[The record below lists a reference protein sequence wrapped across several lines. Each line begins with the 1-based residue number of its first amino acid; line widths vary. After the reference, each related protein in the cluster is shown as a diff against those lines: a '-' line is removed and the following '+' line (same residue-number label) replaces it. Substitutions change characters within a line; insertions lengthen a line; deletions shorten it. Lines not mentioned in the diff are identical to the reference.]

1 MLATWLTLAILLLTM
16 LWQTSESNAHL
27 TSRKYGA
34 LAKEL
39 QELQDNA
46 MNQKNDLERK
56 LRNLEDHN
64 QSLREDVDEAK
75 IELSSLDRQ
84 YKRQLQEVETKH
96 TALQETL
103 GKLRDDLESKST
115 ELQTTQQRLSQ
126 RENEVGGL
134 ESEVLRLKAQTG
146 DADTLG
152 VIKRELS
159 EQVAHIK
166 KLESTNRNQ
175 AMELKQ
181 FRRTQKAVE
190 IVEEEKRVLET
201 RLRTM
206 DDLHRELGEARLQRQ
221 ILEDERRAWTSYLQ
235 NEGSTNGEAEFDSP
249 EALARAIV
257 QERLEK
263 ATLLERLGAVEPELI
278 EKDEIIKGLEADTSK
293 LQTEIEKLRT
303 GSGMGDSRLRT
314 RLERQRA
321 LAVKEVEYLRE
332 QLKTFDA
339 EETTYQPEHQFDEQ
353 KTKRIQDLEALVD
366 QYRKELQTLHEE
378 LTKQKDITVPA
389 EPTGTKR
396 PRDDEADDRL
406 GQLSRKNRKLQD
418 ELSRVQQSSALLQK
432 ELQVSRTQLTSL
444 QATSRTRILELRSNP
459 TADFEA
465 VKLSTLDSLRAENK
479 ALLSELEGQ
488 PSPTSTVPISTLQ
501 NVRVEMQ
508 TLEQT
513 VASKEKL
520 MKRMKEIWS
529 AKFLEFREAV
539 FSILGWQ
546 MEFMPNGKFRVTSMY
561 YPANEEGDGSNSLIF
576 DGETGSFNTSGGP
589 DSMFGLEIRGLINF
603 WVKEKKEIPCFLA
616 AMTLEFYD
624 RTTKA
629 GRM

>member
-1 MLATWLTLAILLLTM
+1 MVI
-16 LWQTSESNAHL
+16 WQTSESNANI

-46 MNQKNDLERK
+46 VSQKNDLERK
-56 LRNLEDHN
+56 LRSLEEENH
-64 QSLREDVDEAK
+64 SLREDVDEGK
-75 IELSSLDRQ
+75 MELSSLDRQ

-96 TALQETL
+96 NALQDTL
-103 GKLRDDLESKST
+103 GKLRDDLGNKSA
-115 ELQTTQQRLSQ
+115 ELQTTQERLTQ
-126 RENEVGGL
+126 RENEVGTL

-146 DADTLG
+146 DADTLA

-159 EQVAHIK
+159 EQVTHIK

-181 FRRTQKAVE
+181 FRRTHKAVE
-190 IVEEEKRVLET
+190 IVEEEKRDLET
-201 RLRTM
+201 KLRAM
-206 DDLHRELGEARLQRQ
+206 GDLRRELGEAQLQRQ
-221 ILEDERRAWTSYLQ
+221 ILEDERKAWTSYLQ
-235 NEGSTNGEAEFDSP
+235 SEGSTSGELEFDSP

-263 ATLLERLGAVEPELI
+263 ATLLEKLGAVEPDLI
-278 EKDEIIKGLEADTSK
+278 EKDEIIKGLEMDKSNI
-293 LQTEIEKLRT
+293 QSEIEKLRA
-303 GSGMGDSRLRT
+303 GGGVGDSRIRT

-321 LAVKEVEYLRE
+321 LAVKEVEYLRA

-339 EETTYQPEHQFDEQ
+339 EETTYQPEHHLDEQ
-353 KTKRIQDLEALVD
+353 KTKRIQELEALVD
-366 QYRKELQTLHEE
+366 GYRKELQTLNEE
-378 LTKQKDITVPA
+378 LAKQTEDPLA
-389 EPTGTKR
+389 SEAAGTKR
-396 PRDDEADDRL
+396 PREEEADDRL

-418 ELSRVQQSSALLQK
+418 EIAKLQQSAALQQK
-432 ELQVSRTQLTSL
+432 ELQVSKTQLTSL
-444 QATSRTRILELRSNP
+444 QQTSRTRVLELRSNP
-459 TADFEA
+459 TADHEA
-465 VKLSTLDSLRAENK
+465 VKLSTLETLRAENK
-479 ALLSELEGQ
+479 ALLAQLEGH
-488 PSPTSTVPISTLQ
+488 PSPAEMVPISTLHA
-501 NVRVEMQ
+501 VRLEMQ
-508 TLEQT
+508 TLEAT

-561 YPANEEGDGSNSLIF
+561 YPADEEGDGSNSLIF

-589 DSMFGLEIRGLINF
+589 DSRFGLEIRGLVDF
-603 WVKEKKEIPCFLA
+603 WVMQKKEIPCFLA
-616 AMTLEFYD
+616 AMSLEFYD

-629 GRM
+629 SRM

>member
-1 MLATWLTLAILLLTM
+1 M
-16 LWQTSESNAHL
+16 S
-27 TSRKYGA
+27 
-34 LAKEL
+34 L
-39 QELQDNA
+39 QE
-46 MNQKNDLERK
+46 
-56 LRNLEDHN
+56 
-64 QSLREDVDEAK
+64 DVEEART
-75 IELSSLDRQ
+75 ELSSLDRQ
-84 YKRQLQEVETKH
+84 NKRQLQDVETKH
-96 TALQETL
+96 KALQETL
-103 GKLRDDLESKST
+103 EKLREDLESKNT
-115 ELQTTQQRLSQ
+115 ELRTTQQRLSQ
-126 RENEVGGL
+126 RETEVGNF
-134 ESEVLRLKAQTG
+134 ESEILRLKAQTG
-146 DADTLG
+146 DADILA

-166 KLESTNRNQ
+166 KLEITNRNQ

-181 FRRTQKAVE
+181 YRRTHKAVE

-201 RLRTM
+201 KLRAM
-206 DDLHRELGEARLQRQ
+206 EDLRRELGEAQLQRQ
-221 ILEDERRAWTSYLQ
+221 ILEDEKKAWTSYLQ
-235 NEGSTNGEAEFDSP
+235 NEGSTSGEVEFNSP

-263 ATLLERLGAVEPELI
+263 ATLLERLGAVEPELS
-278 EKDEIIKGLEADTSK
+278 EKDAIIKGLETDTSNLK
-293 LQTEIEKLRT
+293 VEVEKLRIGG
-303 GSGMGDSRLRT
+303 GSGDSRVKT

-321 LAVKEVEYLRE
+321 LAVKEVEYLRA

-339 EETTYQPEHQFDEQ
+339 EETTYQPENQFDEQ
-353 KTKRIQDLEALVD
+353 KAKRIQDLETLVD
-366 QYRKELQTLHEE
+366 EYRKELQTLHEE
-378 LTKQKDITVPA
+378 LAKQKDGNVPS
-389 EPTGTKR
+389 EPAGTKR
-396 PRDDEADDRL
+396 PREDEADDRL

-418 ELSRVQQSSALLQK
+418 EISKLQQSSALLQK
-432 ELQVSRTQLTSL
+432 ELQVTKTQLTSL
-444 QATSRTRILELRSNP
+444 QTMSRTRVLELRSNP

-479 ALLSELEGQ
+479 ALLAKLEGQ
-488 PSPTSTVPISTLQ
+488 PYPTDSVPMSTLQ
-501 NVRVEMQ
+501 NVRLEMQ
-508 TLEQT
+508 KLEST

-589 DSMFGLEIRGLINF
+589 ESAFGLEIRALINF

-624 RTTKA
+624 KTTKA
-629 GRM
+629 ARM

>member
-1 MLATWLTLAILLLTM
+1 MVVRSQA
-16 LWQTSESNAHL
+16 SESNAYI

-39 QELQDNA
+39 QQLQDNA

-56 LRNLEDHN
+56 LRNLEERN
-64 QSLREDVDEAK
+64 QSLREDVDEGK
-75 IELSSLDRQ
+75 MELSSLDRQ

-96 TALQETL
+96 SALLDTL
-103 GKLRDDLESKST
+103 GKLRDDLGNKSA

-126 RENEVGGL
+126 RENEVGSL

-146 DADTLG
+146 DADTLA

-159 EQVAHIK
+159 EQVTHIK

-175 AMELKQ
+175 AIELKQ
-181 FRRTQKAVE
+181 FRRTHKAVE
-190 IVEEEKRVLET
+190 VVEEEKRVLET
-201 RLRTM
+201 KLRAM
-206 DDLHRELGEARLQRQ
+206 EDLRRELGEAQLQRQ
-221 ILEDERRAWTSYLQ
+221 ILEDEKKAWTSYLQ
-235 NEGSTNGEAEFDSP
+235 SEGSSSGELEFDSP

-263 ATLLERLGAVEPELI
+263 ATLLEKLGAVEPELS
-278 EKDEIIKGLEADTSK
+278 EKDQLIRGLEADVFK
-293 LQTEIEKLRT
+293 LHAEAEKLRT
-303 GSGMGDSRLRT
+303 GAGMGDSRIRT

-321 LAVKEVEYLRE
+321 LAVKEVEYLRA

-339 EETTYQPEHQFDEQ
+339 EETTYQPEHHFDEQ
-353 KTKRIQDLEALVD
+353 KTKRVQELEALVD
-366 QYRKELQTLHEE
+366 EYRNELQTLHEE
-378 LTKQKDITVPA
+378 LAKQKDDPVGLEVA
-389 EPTGTKR
+389 GTKR
-396 PRDDEADDRL
+396 PREDEADDRL

-418 ELSRVQQSSALLQK
+418 EIARLQQSSALLQK
-432 ELQVSRTQLTSL
+432 ELQVSKTQLSSV
-444 QATSRTRILELRSNP
+444 QQTSRTRVLELRSNP
-459 TADFEA
+459 TADHEA
-465 VKLSTLDSLRAENK
+465 VKLSTLDTLRAENK
-479 ALLSELEGQ
+479 ALLAKLEGQ
-488 PSPTSTVPISTLQ
+488 PHNTDTVPISTLH
-501 NVRVEMQ
+501 NVR
-508 TLEQT
+508 LEIQNLEAT
-513 VASKEKL
+513 IASKEKL

-561 YPANEEGDGSNSLIF
+561 YPAEEEGDGSNSLIF

-589 DSMFGLEIRGLINF
+589 DSRFGMEIRGLVDF
-603 WVKEKKEIPCFLA
+603 WVMQKKEIPCFLA
-616 AMTLEFYD
+616 AMSLEFYD

-629 GRM
+629 ARM

>member
-1 MLATWLTLAILLLTM
+1 MVI
-16 LWQTSESNAHL
+16 WQTSESNAHI

-56 LRNLEDHN
+56 LRNLEEQN
-64 QSLREDVDEAK
+64 QSLREDVDEGK
-75 IELSSLDRQ
+75 MELSSLDRQ

-96 TALQETL
+96 SALLDTL
-103 GKLRDDLESKST
+103 GKLRDDLGNKSA

-126 RENEVGGL
+126 RENEVGSL

-146 DADTLG
+146 DADTLA

-159 EQVAHIK
+159 EQVTHIK

-181 FRRTQKAVE
+181 FRRTHKAVE
-190 IVEEEKRVLET
+190 LVEEEKRVLE
-201 RLRTM
+201 RKLRAIDDLRT
-206 DDLHRELGEARLQRQ
+206 ELGEAQLQRQ
-221 ILEDERRAWTSYLQ
+221 ILENERKAWTSYLQ
-235 NEGSTNGEAEFDSP
+235 SEGSTGGGLEFDSP
-249 EALARAIV
+249 EALARAVV

-263 ATLLERLGAVEPELI
+263 ATLLEKLGAVEPELL
-278 EKDEIIKGLEADTSK
+278 EKDELIKGLEADLSK
-293 LQTEIEKLRT
+293 LQAEVEKLRT
-303 GSGMGDSRLRT
+303 GGAPGDSRIRT

-321 LAVKEVEYLRE
+321 LAVKEVDYLRA

-339 EETTYQPEHQFDEQ
+339 EETTYQPEHLFDEQ
-353 KTKRIQDLEALVD
+353 KTKRVQELEALVD
-366 QYRKELQTLHEE
+366 EYRKELQTLHEE
-378 LTKQKDITVPA
+378 LAKQGDGPVAPEGA
-389 EPTGTKR
+389 GTKR
-396 PRDDEADDRL
+396 PREDEADDRL

-418 ELSRVQQSSALLQK
+418 EIARLQQTSALLQK
-432 ELQVSRTQLTSL
+432 ELQVSETQLTSL
-444 QATSRTRILELRSNP
+444 QQTSRTRILELRSNP
-459 TADFEA
+459 TADHEA
-465 VKLSTLDSLRAENK
+465 VKLSTLDTLRAENK
-479 ALLSELEGQ
+479 ALLAKLEGR
-488 PSPTSTVPISTLQ
+488 SYNTDTVPISTLHS
-501 NVRVEMQ
+501 VR
-508 TLEQT
+508 LEIQDLEKT

-561 YPANEEGDGSNSLIF
+561 YPADEEGDGSNSLIF
-576 DGETGSFNTSGGP
+576 DGETGSFNTSGGS
-589 DSMFGLEIRGLINF
+589 DSRFGMEIRGLVDF
-603 WVKEKKEIPCFLA
+603 WVMQKKEIPCFLA
-616 AMTLEFYD
+616 AMSLEFYD

-629 GRM
+629 ARM

>member
-1 MLATWLTLAILLLTM
+1 LSLLTP
-16 LWQTSESNAHL
+16 LWQASESNSHV
-27 TSRKYGA
+27 TSHKYET

-39 QELQDNA
+39 WEVQDRATNE
-46 MNQKNDLERK
+46 KHDLERK
-56 LRNLEDHN
+56 LRTLEGHH
-64 QSLREDVDEAK
+64 QSLQEDIDEAK
-75 IELSSLDRQ
+75 TELSSQDRQ
-84 YKRQLQEVETKH
+84 YKRQLQEVDTKH
-96 TALQETL
+96 VALQKNLAE
-103 GKLRDDLESKST
+103 LRGDLESRST
-115 ELQTTQQRLSQ
+115 ALETTQQRLSQ
-126 RENEVGGL
+126 RENEVGTL

-146 DADTLG
+146 DADTLA

-175 AMELKQ
+175 AMELKH
-181 FRRTQKAVE
+181 FRRTHKAVE

-201 RLRTM
+201 KIQTM
-206 DDLHRELGEARLQRQ
+206 DDLRRELNEAQLQRQ
-221 ILEDERRAWTSYLQ
+221 ILEDERKSWTSYLQ
-235 NEGSTNGEAEFDSP
+235 NEGSTSGEIEFDSP
-249 EALARAIV
+249 EALARAV
-257 QERLEK
+257 VRERLEK
-263 ATLLERLGAVEPELI
+263 ATLLERLGAVEPELS
-278 EKDEIIKGLEADTSK
+278 EKDEIIKSLEADKCK
-293 LQTEIEKLRT
+293 LQSDVEKLRA
-303 GSGMGDSRLRT
+303 GGGVGDSRIRT

-321 LAVKEVEYLRE
+321 LAVKEVEYLRA

-339 EETTYQPEHQFDEQ
+339 EETTYQPKNHFDEQ
-353 KTKRIQDLEALVD
+353 KAKRIQDLEGLVD
-366 QYRKELQTLHEE
+366 EYRKELQTLNDE
-378 LTKQKDITVPA
+378 LAKQKDVSPILEPA
-389 EPTGTKR
+389 GTKR
-396 PRDDEADDRL
+396 HREDEADDRL

-418 ELSRVQQSSALLQK
+418 EISKLQQSSALLQK
-432 ELQVSRTQLTSL
+432 ELQVSKTQLKSL
-444 QATSRTRILELRSNP
+444 QESSRTRVLELRSNP

-479 ALLSELEGQ
+479 ALLTKLEGQ
-488 PSPTSTVPISTLQ
+488 PYNTEVVPISTLE
-501 NVRVEMQ
+501 NVR
-508 TLEQT
+508 LEIQNLEKT

-546 MEFMPNGKFRVTSMY
+546 MEFMPNGKFRVTGMY

-589 DSMFGLEIRGLINF
+589 ESLFGMEIRGLINF

-624 RTTKA
+624 KTTKA
-629 GRM
+629 ARM